1 MISPPLRW
9 SDLPGRRVGVWG
21 AGAEGRATLR
31 RLGRLGVQPSVVV
44 DDNPA
49 EPWIVATSPGGME
62 LLSRCDVVIKSPGIS
77 RYGEK
82 SMALEAGGVAVVG
95 GMGLWLEEVGSGR
108 VIGITGT
115 KGKSTTTSVAAHL
128 AAGMGRT
135 CFVGG
140 NLGTAPW
147 DPEPQAGLPGDTP
160 EPDLWPDPDLWIV
173 EISSYQA
180 TDLWSSPAVVAVT
193 SLHPDHLD
201 WHGSLDAYYSDKLSL
216 CGRPGARITVANG
229 TDERLRQRAGS
240 LAPGP
245 RWVLPPDGEGD
256 GDGGGAGGGDWGGA
270 GGGDWGGAGGGGP
283 SSHAEW
289 VGRLGLRGRHNIV
302 NALIAATCLEEMGI
316 SEASDPDRLA
326 EAASGF
332 QPLPHRLQTVAVIGG
347 VEYVDDSLSTNVLP
361 TIAAAEV
368 FADRPLAL
376 IAGGFDRDIDYR
388 PLALHLAGRD
398 EPSLVLT
405 VPDNGERIRR
415 EVGACGVDVVAC
427 DDIEHAVLAASRWAI
442 PGAVVLL
449 SPAAASYGRFNDYR
463 HRGGVFRA
471 AVEALREATS

>member
-1 MISPPLRW
+1 MNSPPLRW

-21 AGAEGRATLR
+21 VGAEGRASLR
-31 RLGRLGVQPSVVV
+31 RLRSLGVQPVAVV
-44 DDNPA
+44 DDKPG
-49 EPWIVATSPGGME
+49 ESWIVATSQGGME
-62 LLSRCDVVIKSPGIS
+62 LLSRCEVVIKSPGIS
-77 RYGEK
+77 RYDAR
-82 SMALEAGGVAVVG
+82 SVALSAGGTAVVG
-95 GMGLWLEEVGSGR
+95 GMGLWLEEVGPGR

-140 NLGTAPW
+140 NLGAVAW
-147 DPEPQAGLPGDTP
+147 DPEPGEGSPRNP
-160 EPDLWPDPDLWIV
+160 PDPDLWIV

-216 CGRPGARITVANG
+216 CGRRGARITVANG

-245 RWVLPPDGEGD
+245 RWVLPPDGG
-256 GDGGGAGGGDWGGA
+256 GAANGGGTVAGGGCA
-270 GGGDWGGAGGGGP
+270 
-283 SSHAEW
+283 SSQAEW
-289 VGRLGLRGRHNIV
+289 VRRLGLRGRHNIV
-302 NALIAATCLEEMGI
+302 NALIAAACLEEIGV
-316 SEASDPDRLA
+316 SEASDPDQLA

-332 QPLPHRLQTVAVIGG
+332 HPLPHRLQTVAVIGG

-388 PLALHLAGRD
+388 PLAAHLAGRV

-415 EVGACGVDVVAC
+415 EVVACGGDAVAC
-427 DDIEHAVLAASRWAI
+427 DDIAQAVVAASRWAG

-449 SPAAASYGRFNDYR
+449 SPAAASYGRFSDYR
-463 HRGGVFRA
+463 HRGEVFRRAVDALGGA
-471 AVEALREATS
+471 AL